1 MGLGLERFKRK
12 MYELNENGFFLPIN
26 QQFMQITV

>member
-1 MGLGLERFKRK
+1 MGFGLARFKRK

-26 QQFMQITV
+26 QQFMQIAV

>member
-12 MYELNENGFFLPIN
+12 MYKLNENGFLLPIN
-26 QQFMQITV
+26 HQFMQIAV